1 MKFKDQRDVI
11 EIVSA
16 EKNHYNYEQLTN
28 YTLMVLKIQKMK
40 FKELNNLTYINH
52 LDLKMYLNK
61 EMLLKLL
68 VLKKNHYNYKQ
79 LPIIHCW
86 IKKQENEVQKIEEI
100 ELLRTS
106 IPENVI
112 EQRDSLEIITLEK
125 EPLVYQIIDEL
136 FIATTVKPENEFQ
149 RIEE

>member
-1 MKFKDQRDVI
+1 
-11 EIVSA
+11 
-16 EKNHYNYEQLTN
+16 
-28 YTLMVLKIQKMK
+28 
-40 FKELNNLTYINH
+40 
-52 LDLKMYLNK
+52 MYLNK

-79 LPIIHCW
+79 LPIIHWW

-112 EQRDSLEIITLEK
+112 EQRDSLEIITLET
-125 EPLVYQIIDEL
+125 EPLFYQIIDDL
-136 FIATTVKPENEFQ
+136 FIATIVKPENEFQ